1 MKRHLLLT
9 TALVAISGIIF
20 PAKADIIINAGDSI
34 TNNDLSF
41 QGGMDEDNHR
51 PIVTYQ
57 NLLQVNGGNLDV
69 KLVHMDIGKAEIKSG
84 NVKLDDAYITT
95 HDGEFSITGGNMT
108 LNNHSGFGSG
118 NMDISGNS
126 VINLN
131 NSLIEVDSGFSSKDA
146 TINLTNG
153 AHIAVEAEDSNNNS
167 SEFVINSGTINMS
180 GNNNFLLHGYELSNK
195 FIAKNA
201 NLNGGIFNVNSGN
214 NYLFF
219 KDTSLGGTM
228 NIAEKSALNV
238 YAGFTEN
245 GHAETI
251 ADVQLGD
258 KGMINVT
265 QSGTIN
271 LGGTLNSNVS
281 NTGKMD
287 VISKSAKLNGN
298 LNVNNNGL
306 IDLTGNKLTVGGNVT
321 FNSGS
326 TLQTTLTNKNS
337 FGSLKANSITIASDN
352 TTLKMAFNGGVVA
365 KDDTIKLKILD
376 TNNLNGEFANQ
387 PENARYDIKYL
398 GNGVYEITGLE
409 DTGDI
414 IDDGGDN
421 SDDQQTENMKSV
433 GEAWD
438 SLVTDENSS
447 PTTVAVAEKLAE
459 LSNSTSAEDKK
470 AYKDALVALAPET
483 APAVEAS
490 QMQISN
496 QVFNAVGT
504 RMSGGSYSGYQR
516 GMSSGDGYSDA
527 AIWVQGMLN
536 KAKYDKTKETE
547 FDSDTWGTAI
557 GLEKQF
563 NYATKLGFGY
573 AYSKSDIDGFNRK
586 TDVNTHTAL
595 VYGEVK
601 PNNWFA
607 NVIASYGWS
616 DYEEKKNVAG
626 VNVKADY
633 DVETLGL
640 QAMTGYD
647 IHSRTTG
654 VTLTPEAGVRYLHIK
669 NKEYTDSAGQ
679 KTKNEDSDV
688 VTGVLGIGLS
698 KNYRIIYTNIR
709 VKPEARVAMTYDFQ
723 QDDTKSTVTL
733 PNNAV
738 YSVTGKPLNRY
749 GVEVGAGFS
758 ADFYDTMELSLGYE
772 GKFREDYQDHT
783 GLVNAKV
790 KF

>member
-1 MKRHLLLT
+1 MKKHLLLT

-20 PAKADIIINAGDSI
+20 PAKADIIINSGDNI
-34 TNNDLSF
+34 TNSDLSF
-41 QGGMDEDNHR
+41 EGSMDEDNYR

-69 KLVHMDIGKAEIKSG
+69 KLVHMDIGRVEIKSG

-95 HDGEFSITGGNMT
+95 HDGEFFITGGNMT
-108 LNNHSGFGSG
+108 INNHGGFGSG
-118 NMDISGNS
+118 SMDVSGNS
-126 VINLN
+126 IINLN

-180 GNNNFLLHGYELSNK
+180 GNNNFLLHGYEVDDK
-195 FIAKNA
+195 FTSKQA

-219 KDTSLGGTM
+219 DNTDLGGTI
-228 NIAEKSALNV
+228 NVAQKSSLGT
-238 YAGFTEN
+238 YSGFTTN
-245 GHAETI
+245 GHTETI

-271 LGGTLNSNVS
+271 LGGTLNSNVN
-281 NTGKMD
+281 NTGKMN
-287 VISKSAKLNGN
+287 ITSTSAKLNGN
-298 LNVNNNGL
+298 LNVNNNGVV
-306 IDLTGNKLTVGGNVT
+306 DLGTNKLTVYGDVA

-337 FGSLKANSITIASDN
+337 FGSLKANTIKISDDN

-365 KDDTIKLKILD
+365 KDETIKLKILD
-376 TNNLNGEFANQ
+376 TNTLDGTFSNQ

-414 IDDGGDN
+414 IDDGGN
-421 SDDQQTENMKSV
+421 SGDQQTENMKSA

-447 PTTVAVAEKLAE
+447 QTTVAVAEKLAE
-459 LSNSTSAEDKK
+459 LSNSTSTEDKK

-516 GMSSGDGYSDA
+516 GMSSGDGYSDT

-536 KAKYDKTKETE
+536 KAKYDKSKETE

-563 NYATKLGFGY
+563 NYATKFGLGY

-633 DVETLGL
+633 DVETFGL

-647 IHSRTTG
+647 IYSRATG

-688 VTGVLGIGLS
+688 LTGVLGVGLS

-749 GVEVGAGFS
+749 GVEIGAGFT

>member
-1 MKRHLLLT
+1 MKKHLLLT
-9 TALVAISGIIF
+9 TALLVTISTTHNVSAIEYSGNLNISDGNYTKSNLPEGFKDYDDDHQLEAINYNSIAISGGKLTLNDFKIRSGRDALITGGTVNVSNGGL
-20 PAKADIIINAGDSI
+20 KAHEGELNISGGTITI
-34 TNNDLSF
+34 TNES
-41 QGGMDEDNHR
+41 E
-51 PIVTYQ
+51 
-57 NLLQVNGGNLDV
+57 VNGGITNV
-69 KLVHMDIGKAEIKSG
+69 SG
-84 NVKLDDAYITT
+84 AA
-95 HDGEFSITGGNMT
+95 
-108 LNNHSGFGSG
+108 
-118 NMDISGNS
+118 
-126 VINLN
+126 VINVSGGSSLVGDTNLN
-131 NSLIEVDSGFSSKDA
+131 ISQ
-146 TINLTNG
+146 
-153 AHIAVEAEDSNNNS
+153 
-167 SEFVINSGTINMS
+167 GTINVTNGYVATDGGSSIVNMSGGIINMRGGAAIASKMDSNTSLYEAGYIKMEGGTINVS
-180 GNNNFLLHGYELSNK
+180 GNNNIFLTQISDIKNTINIEKGSTLSVFNQYDKSGGKTGIDRFVNK
-195 FIAKNA
+195 GD
-201 NLNGGIFNVNSGN
+201 LNILTDNF
-214 NYLFF
+214 
-219 KDTSLGGTM
+219 
-228 NIAEKSALNV
+228 
-238 YAGFTEN
+238 
-245 GHAETI
+245 
-251 ADVQLGD
+251 
-258 KGMINVT
+258 
-265 QSGTIN
+265 N
-271 LGGTLNSNVS
+271 LGGTLNSNVN
-281 NTGKMD
+281 NTGKMN
-287 VISKSAKLNGN
+287 ITSTSAKLNGN

-306 IDLTGNKLTVGGNVT
+306 IDLTENKLTVGGDVA

-326 TLQTTLTNKNS
+326 TLQTILTNKNS
-337 FGSLKANSITIASDN
+337 FGSLKANTIKISDDN

-365 KDDTIKLKILD
+365 KNETIKLKILD
-376 TNNLNGEFANQ
+376 TNTLDGTFSNQ
-387 PENARYDIKYL
+387 PENARYDIKYI

-414 IDDGGDN
+414 IDDGGN
-421 SDDQQTENMKSV
+421 SGDQQTENMKSV

-447 PTTVAVAEKLAE
+447 QTTVAVAEKLAE
-459 LSNSTSAEDKK
+459 LSNSTSTEDKK

-516 GMSSGDGYSDA
+516 GMSSGDGYSDT

-536 KAKYDKTKETE
+536 KAKYDKSKETE

-563 NYATKLGFGY
+563 NYATKLGLGY

-688 VTGVLGIGLS
+688 LTGVLGIGLS

-749 GVEVGAGFS
+749 GVEIGAGFT

-783 GLVNAKV
+783 GLVNAKY

>member
-1 MKRHLLLT
+1 MKKHLLLT

-20 PAKADIIINAGDSI
+20 PAKADIIINSGDNI
-34 TNNDLSF
+34 TNSDLSF
-41 QGGMDEDNHR
+41 EGIMDEDNYR

-69 KLVHMDIGKAEIKSG
+69 KLVHMDIGRVEIKSG

-95 HDGEFSITGGNMT
+95 HDGEFCITGGNMT
-108 LNNHSGFGSG
+108 INNHGGFGSG
-118 NMDISGNS
+118 SMDVSGNS
-126 VINLN
+126 IINLN

-180 GNNNFLLHGYELSNK
+180 GNNNFLLHGYEVDDK
-195 FIAKNA
+195 FTSKQA

-219 KDTSLGGTM
+219 DNTDLGGTI
-228 NIAEKSALNV
+228 NVAQKSSLGT
-238 YAGFTEN
+238 YSGFTTN

-271 LGGTLNSNVS
+271 LGGTLNSNVN
-281 NTGKMD
+281 NTGKMN
-287 VISKSAKLNGN
+287 ITSTSAKLNGN

-306 IDLTGNKLTVGGNVT
+306 IDLTGNKLTVGGDVA

-337 FGSLKANSITIASDN
+337 FGSLKANTIKISDDN

-365 KDDTIKLKILD
+365 KDETIKLKILD
-376 TNNLNGEFANQ
+376 TNTLDGTFSNQ

-414 IDDGGDN
+414 IDDGGN
-421 SDDQQTENMKSV
+421 SGDQQTENMKSA

-438 SLVTDENSS
+438 NLVTDENSS
-447 PTTVAVAEKLAE
+447 QTTVAVAEKLAE
-459 LSNSTSAEDKK
+459 LSNSTSTEDKK

-516 GMSSGDGYSDA
+516 GMSSGDGYSDT
-527 AIWVQGMLN
+527 AIWVKGMLN
-536 KAKYDKTKETE
+536 KAKYDKSKETE

-563 NYATKLGFGY
+563 NYATKFGLGY

-647 IHSRTTG
+647 IYSRTTG

-688 VTGVLGIGLS
+688 LTGVLGIGLS

-749 GVEVGAGFS
+749 GVEIGAGFT

>member
-1 MKRHLLLT
+1 MKKHLLLT

-167 SEFVINSGTINMS
+167 SEFVINSGTINMG

-219 KDTSLGGTM
+219 KDTSLDGTM

-281 NTGKMD
+281 NDGK
-287 VISKSAKLNGN
+287 INITSTSAKLNGN

-306 IDLTGNKLTVGGNVT
+306 IDLTENKLTVGGDVA

-326 TLQTTLTNKNS
+326 TLQTILTNKNS
-337 FGSLKANSITIASDN
+337 FGSLKANTIKISDDN

-365 KDDTIKLKILD
+365 KNETIKLKILD
-376 TNNLNGEFANQ
+376 TNTLDGTFSNQ
-387 PENARYDIKYL
+387 PENARYDIKYI

-414 IDDGGDN
+414 IDDGGN
-421 SDDQQTENMKSV
+421 SGDQQTENMKSV

-447 PTTVAVAEKLAE
+447 QTTVAVAEKLAE
-459 LSNSTSAEDKK
+459 LSNSTSTEDKK

-516 GMSSGDGYSDA
+516 GMSSGDGYSDT

-536 KAKYDKTKETE
+536 KAKYDKSKETE

-563 NYATKLGFGY
+563 NYATKLGLGY

-688 VTGVLGIGLS
+688 LTGVLGIGLS

-749 GVEVGAGFS
+749 GVEIGAGFT

-783 GLVNAKV
+783 GLVNAKY